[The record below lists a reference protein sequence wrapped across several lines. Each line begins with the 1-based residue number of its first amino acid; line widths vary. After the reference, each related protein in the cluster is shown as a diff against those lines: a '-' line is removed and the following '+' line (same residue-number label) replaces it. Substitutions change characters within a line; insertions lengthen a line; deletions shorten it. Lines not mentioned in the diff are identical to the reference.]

1 MENGSRQLQI
11 EKTWQ
16 CRSCIQQ
23 FESKG
28 KRDAH
33 HRKEHQKL
41 VTINVSHEKQSIE
54 KSTKGDFICSCGKVF
69 LHVQSL
75 QRHSKGCIDRI
86 LMDED
91 DFESIQYE
99 ERNASIPDV
108 IALRQLEEQ

>member
-1 MENGSRQLQI
+1 MENEAGELQI

-23 FESKG
+23 FDSKG

-54 KSTKGDFICSCGKVF
+54 KSTKGDFICSCGKAF
-69 LHVQSL
+69 LHAQSL
-75 QRHSKGCIDRI
+75 QRHSKSCIGPI

-91 DFESIQYE
+91 DLESVE
-99 ERNASIPDV
+99 HGERNTPSPDV
-108 IALRQLEEQ
+108 IGLQ

>member
-1 MENGSRQLQI
+1 MENEAGQLQI

-23 FESKG
+23 FDSKG

-54 KSTKGDFICSCGKVF
+54 KSTKGDFIYSYEKAF
-69 LHVQSL
+69 LHAQSL
-75 QRHSKGCIDRI
+75 QRHFKSCIESI
-86 LMDED
+86 LMNED
-91 DFESIQYE
+91 DLESVKYE
-99 ERNASIPDV
+99 ERNTPNPDV
-108 IALRQLEEQ
+108 IGLQ

>member
-1 MENGSRQLQI
+1 MENGAGQSQI

-23 FESKG
+23 FDSKG

-54 KSTKGDFICSCGKVF
+54 KSTKGDFICSCGKAF
-69 LHVQSL
+69 LYAQSL
-75 QRHSKGCIDRI
+75 QRHCKSCIDSI
-86 LMDED
+86 LMNED
-91 DFESIQYE
+91 DLESIEHE
-99 ERNASIPDV
+99 ERNASNLDV
-108 IALRQLEEQ
+108 IALQHLEK